1 MYALAF
7 WSPLLCRWLLR
18 GRGST
23 WCSARAPMY
32 ALASLGLRW
41 LLRGRRGAWCSARGR
56 MYALASLGLRWL
68 LGGRRR
74 AGALQGVG
82 CTPWRPFISAAP
94 LLFAWQAQHS
104 VLCKGS
110 DVRPGVPWSPLL
122 FCVAG
127 AALGAVQGVGCTP
140 WRFGLCALPVAF
152 AWQGQQLV
160 LCKGSDVRPGL
171 RWLLHGRR
179 GTWCSESKGS
189 DVRPGVPWSPV
200 AFTWQARHLVLCKA
214 AGFCVAGAAFGALQG
229 VGCTPWRPLI
239 SGGFCVAGV
248 ALGALQGVGCMPWRP
263 LVSAALPVAFAWQGP
278 HLVLCK
284 GSDVR
289 PGVPWSPLLCRWLLR
304 GRRGTWCSASSRMC
318 AVASLGLRCSAGGF
332 CVAGAALGALQGVG
346 CTPVPWS
353 PTKTDRLRM
362 ACNAQLSQPLENLCR
377 LRRANR
383 LVPVPTFVG
392 ARFQKSLLF
401 VAKRRAKIFLWH
413 GPCGS
418 AL

>member
-1 MYALAF
+1 MYA
-7 WSPLLCRWLLR
+7 
-18 GRGST
+18 
-23 WCSARAPMY
+23 
-32 ALASLGLRW
+32 
-41 LLRGRRGAWCSARGR
+41 
-56 MYALASLGLRWL
+56 
-68 LGGRRR
+68 
-74 AGALQGVG
+74 
-82 CTPWRPFISAAP
+82 
-94 LLFAWQAQHS
+94 
-104 VLCKGS
+104 
-110 DVRPGVPWSPLL
+110 
-122 FCVAG
+122 
-127 AALGAVQGVGCTP
+127 
-140 WRFGLCALPVAF
+140 
-152 AWQGQQLV
+152 
-160 LCKGSDVRPGL
+160 
-171 RWLLHGRR
+171 
-179 GTWCSESKGS
+179 
-189 DVRPGVPWSPV
+189 
-200 AFTWQARHLVLCKA
+200 
-214 AGFCVAGAAFGALQG
+214 
-229 VGCTPWRPLI
+229 WRPLI

-248 ALGALQGVGCMPWRP
+248 ALGALQGVGCTPWHP
-263 LVSAALPVAFAWQGP
+263 LVSAALPVAFAWQAP
-278 HLVLCK
+278 RLVLCK

-304 GRRGTWCSASSRMC
+304 GRRGTWCSARGRMYATWCSARGRMYALASLGLRWLLHGRRGAWCSARSRMC